1 LSSAT
6 PPPIRLT
13 DSLLQLKGVGPS
25 VVEKLAKIGLHS
37 IQDVLFNL
45 PYRYEDRS
53 RVVPIG
59 ALRQGQSSLIEGVI
73 NYADIGFTRS
83 GKRRRMLLLHLS
95 DGTGSIL
102 LRFFYFN
109 KQQQQSLQAGTRIRC
124 FGDVRFGAS
133 SLEIVHP
140 EYSLLSADTDTAV
153 EACLTPV
160 YHTTDGVSQ
169 LLLRRLSDQCLALL
183 KQNLLDDYL
192 SPALLAKTQGYSLSD
207 AIRYVH
213 RPPVD
218 ADLNQ
223 LLEGA
228 HPAQARL
235 VFEELLAH
243 HLSLQTLRV
252 SARQQPAEKLQT
264 DNHLLYQFIKSLPFE
279 LTRAQQKVNQTILQ
293 DLESGVPMMRLVQGD
308 VGSGKTVVAALACL
322 KAIEAGQQAAIM
334 APTEILAEQ
343 HYQNFK
349 NWFAQLGINVV
360 WLSGQLKGRKR
371 QLVLQQLAS
380 GEAQIAVGTHALFQD
395 EVEFKS
401 LALAVT
407 DEQHRFGVQQ
417 RMALARKARS
427 RKVQSSKAQA
437 GKEKPLAAAN
447 EHYLAHQLIMT
458 ATPIPR
464 SLAMTAYADL
474 DYSVIDELPP
484 GRKPVSTVVIPQ
496 ERREEI
502 LQRIDKA
509 CEQGRQAYWVCT
521 LVEESE
527 SLQCQAAE
535 NTAEM
540 LHEMLQGVSVGLIHG
555 RMKSQDKDEI
565 MQRFKR
571 GEIQLL
577 VATTVIEVGV
587 DVPNASLM
595 IIENAERLGLSQLHQ
610 LRGRVGRGEEAS
622 HCVLMFKSPLS
633 ENGKQRLAIMRQTDS
648 GFEIAQKDLQ
658 LRGPGEVLG
667 TRQTGLVQMKIA
679 DIVRDEYLLDEVKH
693 VAQKLLASEPQSV
706 PLIINRWIGHSQQ
719 FVNIG

>member
-1 LSSAT
+1 MSSAT
-6 PPPIRLT
+6 PPSISLT
-13 DSLLQLKGVGPS
+13 DGLLQLKGVGPR

-53 RVVPIG
+53 RIVPIG
-59 ALRQGQSSLIEGVI
+59 ALRQGQSALIEGVI
-73 NYADIGFTRS
+73 NYADTGFTRS

-109 KQQQQSLQAGTRIRC
+109 KQQQQSLQAGTKIRC

-140 EYSLLSADTDTAV
+140 EYSVLTDDSDAII

-169 LLLRRLSDQCLALL
+169 LLLRRLSEQCLGLL
-183 KQNLLDDYL
+183 KQDLLVDYL
-192 SPALLAKTQGYSLSD
+192 PDALLSDTHGYSLSD
-207 AIRYVH
+207 AIQTVH

-252 SARQQPAEKLQT
+252 NARQQPAAKLQT
-264 DNHLLYQFIKSLPFE
+264 DNHLLYQFIQSLPFE

-360 WLSGQLKGRKR
+360 WLSGQLKGSKR
-371 QLVLQQLAS
+371 QQVLQQLAS

-395 EVEFKS
+395 EVEFRS

-417 RMALARKARS
+417 RMALARKAGPTGES
-427 RKVQSSKAQA
+427 R
-437 GKEKPLAAAN
+437 L
-447 EHYLAHQLIMT
+447 HYLAHQLIMT

-502 LQRIDKA
+502 LQRIEKA
-509 CEQGRQAYWVCT
+509 CAQGRQAYWVCT

-540 LHEMLQGVSVGLIHG
+540 LQNVLQEVSVGLVHG
-555 RMKSQDKDEI
+555 RMKSSEKDVI
-565 MQRFKR
+565 MQRFKC

-595 IIENAERLGLSQLHQ
+595 VIENAERLGLSQLHQ
-610 LRGRVGRGEEAS
+610 LRGRVGRGDEAS

-633 ENGKQRLAIMRQTDS
+633 QNGKQRLAIMRQTDS

-679 DIVRDEYLLDEVKH
+679 DIVRDEYLLDEVKR
-693 VAQKLLASEPQSV
+693 VAQKLIAREPQSV

-719 FVNIG
+719 YVNIG